1 MLNASRLSSILR
13 AALPML
19 ISCRSALP
27 ALLLLFSVVGGRAQ
41 TATMTAGTSTY
52 PAIAGQVTLGV
63 SINYASVAA
72 PTALGFTI
80 ELPSGWALVSTSGTN
95 VPEIRSRAGDVGA
108 LEFAY
113 ASAPAGSA
121 SFTVVVSHPA
131 SMSGQQTIRGSGLYR
146 SPLRN
151 LTVPDVVLVSEASP
165 PIITRQPASTSVA
178 AGQAVSLTVEV
189 SGSPVITYQW
199 RRDGVALAGAT
210 SGTLNLGAVSTASA
224 GSYDVVVTNPA
235 GSVTSQTAS
244 LAVTAAVVPPSILV
258 QPAAVSVAP
267 GGSASFSVTAAGSAP
282 LSYQW
287 RKDGSPVAGG
297 TDATLF
303 IPAVYAPSAGS
314 YSVVVSN
321 AGGSVTSA
329 TAVLNV
335 TAGASAPVISMQ
347 PVPQSVAAGGS
358 ATLAVVASG
367 TAPLAYQWR
376 KEGVAISGATSSTL
390 ALNGVTSV
398 SAGSYSV
405 IVSNS
410 AGSVTSTAATLTVSS
425 VAASP
430 VVTTQ
435 PASQAVAVGGSATLS
450 VVATGTAPLAYQ
462 WRKDGTAIAGATREN
477 YALSSLTAAAAG
489 SYTVVVSHSA
499 GSVTPS
505 PAAVSL
511 AASTGLAGA
520 VFGTFAADA
529 GSFALWVRSD
539 RTAVFLGFLRS
550 GGRALLNRTAE
561 IGADGRFQFPL
572 EVSPAGGTVTGVSA
586 VLSPDGSVSGSL
598 TGAGI
603 AISAPARA
611 ASMATSALAGYYA
624 AGEPNGSSVAHTIVG
639 AGGESYVLI
648 VANSG
653 AEAGRGTAGADG
665 AIMVTTGS
673 STLAGSVQ
681 RENATLVLSSQRA
694 SGAPASFV
702 GANDERRTVREKL
715 LNISTRSDTTG
726 AEGNALIAGFV
737 IGGTTSKRVLVRAI
751 GPSLAP
757 FGVSGALPAARL
769 ELFRGQTSLAVSNDW
784 GTASGASAVAAAA
797 ARLGAFALDSAS
809 RDAAVLV
816 ELTPGAYTAVMTGQG
831 SAGGV
836 GLVEVYDADETA
848 LAAQRIGNLAS
859 RGLAGSGDRTLTVGF
874 VVGGTVPKRVLVR
887 GVGPALSAFG
897 VTGALG
903 DPRLEVYRE
912 GSVIGRNDNWEEGAA
927 GGSIAAASA
936 SVGAFA
942 LAAGSLDAA
951 LILNLFPGAY
961 TAQVSGPGDQTGT
974 ALVEVY
980 EVP

>member
-1 MLNASRLSSILR
+1 
-13 AALPML
+13 ML
-19 ISCRSALP
+19 IFRRFALHILF
-27 ALLLLFSVVGGRAQ
+27 LLAAAAVVVRAQ
-41 TATMTAGTSTY
+41 TATMTSSASIY
-52 PAIAGQVTLGV
+52 PATAGQVTLSV

-95 VPEIRSRAGDVGA
+95 VPEIRSRAGDVGT

-113 ASAPAGSA
+113 ASAPTGSA

-178 AGQAVSLTVEV
+178 AGQAVSLTVEA
-189 SGSPVITYQW
+189 SGSPVLTYQW

-210 SGTLNLGAVSTASA
+210 SATLNLGAVSAGSA
-224 GSYDVVVTNPA
+224 GSYDVVVANSA
-235 GSVTSQTAS
+235 GNVTSR
-244 LAVTAAVVPPSILV
+244 
-258 QPAAVSVAP
+258 PAIV
-267 GGSASFSVTAAGSAP
+267 SVTAAAIAPAITAQPVSLTVTPGSAATFAVTATGSAP
-282 LSYQW
+282 LAYEW
-287 RKDGSPVAGG
+287 RRDGVAVPGA
-297 TDATLF
+297 TESTLF
-303 IPAVYAPSAGS
+303 LPAVYATSAGGF
-314 YSVVVSN
+314 SVV
-321 AGGSVTSA
+321 
-329 TAVLNV
+329 
-335 TAGASAPVISMQ
+335 
-347 PVPQSVAAGGS
+347 
-358 ATLAVVASG
+358 
-367 TAPLAYQWR
+367 
-376 KEGVAISGATSSTL
+376 
-390 ALNGVTSV
+390 
-398 SAGSYSV
+398 
-405 IVSNS
+405 VSNS
-410 AGSVTSTAATLTVSS
+410 AGSVTSSSATLTVSS
-425 VAASP
+425 AAAAP
-430 VVTTQ
+430 VITTQ
-435 PASQAVAVGGSATLS
+435 PVSQSVAAGGSATLS
-450 VVATGTAPLAYQ
+450 VVATGTTPLLYQ
-462 WRKDGTAIAGATREN
+462 WHKDGTAIAGATRDS
-477 YALSSLTAAAAG
+477 YALSSFAAAAAG
-489 SYTVVVSHSA
+489 SYSVVVSNSA
-499 GSVTPS
+499 GSVTSS

-511 AASTGLAGA
+511 AASTGLGGA
-520 VFGTFAADA
+520 VFGTFAGDA
-529 GSFALWVRSD
+529 GTFALWVRAD
-539 RTAVFLGFLRS
+539 RTAVFLGFLRA

-561 IGADGRFQFPL
+561 IGADGRFQFSL
-572 EVSPAGGTVTGVSA
+572 EASPVGGTVTGVSG
-586 VLSPDGSVSGSL
+586 VLSLDGSVTGTL
-598 TGAGI
+598 AGAGI
-603 AISAPARA
+603 AISAPARS
-611 ASMATSALAGYYA
+611 ASAATSVLAGYYA

-665 AIMVTTGS
+665 AITVTTGS
-673 STLAGSVQ
+673 STVAGSVQ
-681 RENATLVLSSQRA
+681 RENATVVLSSQRP

-737 IGGTTSKRVLVRAI
+737 IGGTTPKRVLVRAI

-784 GTASGASAVAAAA
+784 GSASGASAVAAAA
-797 ARLGAFALDSAS
+797 ARLGAFTLDAAS

-816 ELTPGAYTAVMTGQG
+816 ELSPGAYTAVMTGQG

-887 GVGPALSAFG
+887 GVGPALTVFG
-897 VTGALG
+897 VNGALA

-912 GSVIGRNDNWEEGAA
+912 GSVIGRNDNWEDGAA
-927 GGSIAAASA
+927 GGSIAAASI

-942 LAAGSLDAA
+942 LAAGSRDAA
-951 LILNLFPGAY
+951 ILLNLFPGAY
-961 TAQVSGPGDQTGT
+961 TAQVSGAGDQTGT